1 VPSSDLE
8 YYRLSYSAG
17 AYVPLAKWLT
27 FKVKGGADYG
37 DGYGETLE
45 LPFYKNFY
53 AGGTSSVR
61 GYRSRSLGPKD
72 VGGPDP
78 TLPIGGSKRLLV
90 NTELLFPFPGM
101 SDNKSMRLSA
111 FVDGGMVYGS
121 DEIVDLSTM
130 RYAAGIAFNWYSPIG
145 PISISYAQPLN
156 AETGD
161 ETEAVQFTLGQPF
174 R

>member
-1 VPSSDLE
+1 VPGSDLE

-17 AYVPLAKWLT
+17 AFFPLARFLT
-27 FKVKGGADYG
+27 YKLKAGADFG
-37 DGYGETLE
+37 DGYNETLE

-53 AGGTSSVR
+53 AGGTNSVR

-72 VGGPDP
+72 IGGPDP
-78 TLPIGGSKRLLV
+78 TLPIGGSKRVLV

-101 SDNKSMRLSA
+101 TDNKAMRMSL
-111 FVDGGMVYGS
+111 FVDGGMVYGP
-121 DEIVDLSTM
+121 DELVDFSTL
-130 RYAAGIAFNWYSPIG
+130 RYSAGLAFNWYSPIG

-156 AETGD
+156 EEPD
-161 ETEAVQFTLGQPF
+161 DRTENVQFTLGQPF